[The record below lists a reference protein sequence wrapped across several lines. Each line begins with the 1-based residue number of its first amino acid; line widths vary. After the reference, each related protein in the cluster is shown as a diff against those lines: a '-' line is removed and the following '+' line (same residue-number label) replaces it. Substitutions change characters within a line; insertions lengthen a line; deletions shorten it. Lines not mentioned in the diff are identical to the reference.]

1 MGDQPASRLQ
11 RTAGPAH
18 HHHRRAGQGPRQRR
32 SRLRRLQHGQ
42 QRHRG
47 RLVRHLGVRQRP
59 LHGPGQPPRQLR
71 PRPGPLPQQRRRVAA
86 HRRGDQRRRQQGH
99 TGRPAQHPAQPG
111 PRRPGG
117 VRRRR
122 PVRGHRARLQHR
134 HRRQPAGRRGL
145 RPVRRRRG
153 RHRDHRHE
161 QRVLHP
167 VPPLLRRLRSR
178 HRLERGRRGQRLARQ
193 PVLRRHPRHPRT
205 GRLRKRIMRRI
216 ARAPWE
222 LLKRAFGWLV
232 LFELRNKV
240 LLLPSAVRLRRL
252 EDAETRRLTAV
263 LGPVPQALVATVIAT
278 HRRPDALRAAVASAL
293 AQTVRDQVVIVVDD
307 GAGLPELP
315 DDPRL
320 FAVSLARNTA
330 VAGVVRNV
338 GIRLTRSRY
347 VAFLDDDN
355 LWEPDHLERA
365 LAVLE
370 APGGP
375 DGVYTALRRVL
386 PDGTE
391 RDVLSVEFDRRRA
404 ARESFLDTN
413 AFVARRDGSLHFSR
427 LRRTPEVL
435 PREDWEL
442 VYRYSR
448 GHAVRHVPHA
458 TVRYLVNP
466 ASFYTT
472 WSG

>member
-1 MGDQPASRLQ
+1 
-11 RTAGPAH
+11 
-18 HHHRRAGQGPRQRR
+18 
-32 SRLRRLQHGQ
+32 
-42 QRHRG
+42 
-47 RLVRHLGVRQRP
+47 
-59 LHGPGQPPRQLR
+59 
-71 PRPGPLPQQRRRVAA
+71 
-86 HRRGDQRRRQQGH
+86 
-99 TGRPAQHPAQPG
+99 
-111 PRRPGG
+111 
-117 VRRRR
+117 
-122 PVRGHRARLQHR
+122 
-134 HRRQPAGRRGL
+134 
-145 RPVRRRRG
+145 
-153 RHRDHRHE
+153 
-161 QRVLHP
+161 
-167 VPPLLRRLRSR
+167 
-178 HRLERGRRGQRLARQ
+178 
-193 PVLRRHPRHPRT
+193 
-205 GRLRKRIMRRI
+205 MRRI

-263 LGPVPQALVATVIAT
+263 LDAVPEALVATVIAT

-370 APGGP
+370 SPGGP

-391 RDVLSVEFDRRRA
+391 RDVLSVEFDRHRA

-466 ASFYTT
+466 ESFYTT

>member
-1 MGDQPASRLQ
+1 
-11 RTAGPAH
+11 
-18 HHHRRAGQGPRQRR
+18 
-32 SRLRRLQHGQ
+32 
-42 QRHRG
+42 
-47 RLVRHLGVRQRP
+47 
-59 LHGPGQPPRQLR
+59 
-71 PRPGPLPQQRRRVAA
+71 
-86 HRRGDQRRRQQGH
+86 
-99 TGRPAQHPAQPG
+99 
-111 PRRPGG
+111 
-117 VRRRR
+117 
-122 PVRGHRARLQHR
+122 
-134 HRRQPAGRRGL
+134 
-145 RPVRRRRG
+145 
-153 RHRDHRHE
+153 
-161 QRVLHP
+161 
-167 VPPLLRRLRSR
+167 
-178 HRLERGRRGQRLARQ
+178 
-193 PVLRRHPRHPRT
+193 
-205 GRLRKRIMRRI
+205 MRRI
-216 ARAPWE
+216 VRAPWE
-222 LLKRAFGWLV
+222 LLKHAFGWIV

-240 LLLPSAVRLRRL
+240 LLLPSALRLRRL
-252 EDAETRRLTAV
+252 ENAETRRLAAA
-263 LGPVPQALVATVIAT
+263 LAPPPAALVATVIAT
-278 HRRPDALRAAVASAL
+278 HRRPEQLRAAVRSAL
-293 AQTVRDQVVIVVDD
+293 AQTARDQVVVVVDD

-320 FAVSLARNTA
+320 FAVSLSRNTG

-391 RDVLSVEFDRRRA
+391 RDVLSVPFDRRRA

-427 LRRTPEVL
+427 LRRTPRVL

-442 VYRYSR
+442 IRRYGR
-448 GHAVRHVPHA
+448 GHRVRHVPHP

-466 ASFYTT
+466 GSFYTT

>member
-1 MGDQPASRLQ
+1 
-11 RTAGPAH
+11 
-18 HHHRRAGQGPRQRR
+18 
-32 SRLRRLQHGQ
+32 
-42 QRHRG
+42 
-47 RLVRHLGVRQRP
+47 
-59 LHGPGQPPRQLR
+59 
-71 PRPGPLPQQRRRVAA
+71 
-86 HRRGDQRRRQQGH
+86 
-99 TGRPAQHPAQPG
+99 
-111 PRRPGG
+111 
-117 VRRRR
+117 
-122 PVRGHRARLQHR
+122 
-134 HRRQPAGRRGL
+134 
-145 RPVRRRRG
+145 
-153 RHRDHRHE
+153 
-161 QRVLHP
+161 
-167 VPPLLRRLRSR
+167 
-178 HRLERGRRGQRLARQ
+178 
-193 PVLRRHPRHPRT
+193 
-205 GRLRKRIMRRI
+205 MRRI

-252 EDAETRRLTAV
+252 EDAETGRLTAV
-263 LGPVPQALVATVIAT
+263 LGSVPEALVATVIAT
-278 HRRPDALRAAVASAL
+278 HRRPDALRAAIASAL

-370 APGGP
+370 SPEGP

-391 RDVLSVEFDRRRA
+391 RDVLSVEFDRHRA

-413 AFVARRDGSLHFSR
+413 AFVARRDDSLHFSR

-466 ASFYTT
+466 GSFYTT

>member
-1 MGDQPASRLQ
+1 
-11 RTAGPAH
+11 
-18 HHHRRAGQGPRQRR
+18 
-32 SRLRRLQHGQ
+32 
-42 QRHRG
+42 
-47 RLVRHLGVRQRP
+47 
-59 LHGPGQPPRQLR
+59 
-71 PRPGPLPQQRRRVAA
+71 
-86 HRRGDQRRRQQGH
+86 
-99 TGRPAQHPAQPG
+99 
-111 PRRPGG
+111 
-117 VRRRR
+117 
-122 PVRGHRARLQHR
+122 
-134 HRRQPAGRRGL
+134 
-145 RPVRRRRG
+145 
-153 RHRDHRHE
+153 
-161 QRVLHP
+161 
-167 VPPLLRRLRSR
+167 
-178 HRLERGRRGQRLARQ
+178 
-193 PVLRRHPRHPRT
+193 
-205 GRLRKRIMRRI
+205 MRRI

-252 EDAETRRLTAV
+252 EDAETRRLAAV
-263 LGPVPQALVATVIAT
+263 VEPVPEALVATVIAT

-307 GAGLPELP
+307 GAGLPGLP

-370 APGGP
+370 SPGGP

-391 RDVLSVEFDRRRA
+391 RDVLSVEFDRRLA

-413 AFVARRDGSLHFSR
+413 AFVARRDGSLRFSR

-448 GHAVRHVPHA
+448 GHTVRHVPHA

-466 ASFYTT
+466 GSFYTT
-472 WSG
+472 WSS

>member
-1 MGDQPASRLQ
+1 M
-11 RTAGPAH
+11 
-18 HHHRRAGQGPRQRR
+18 
-32 SRLRRLQHGQ
+32 
-42 QRHRG
+42 
-47 RLVRHLGVRQRP
+47 
-59 LHGPGQPPRQLR
+59 
-71 PRPGPLPQQRRRVAA
+71 
-86 HRRGDQRRRQQGH
+86 
-99 TGRPAQHPAQPG
+99 
-111 PRRPGG
+111 
-117 VRRRR
+117 
-122 PVRGHRARLQHR
+122 
-134 HRRQPAGRRGL
+134 
-145 RPVRRRRG
+145 
-153 RHRDHRHE
+153 
-161 QRVLHP
+161 
-167 VPPLLRRLRSR
+167 
-178 HRLERGRRGQRLARQ
+178 
-193 PVLRRHPRHPRT
+193 
-205 GRLRKRIMRRI
+205 IRRI

-240 LLLPSAVRLRRL
+240 LLAPSAVSLRRF
-252 EDAETRRLTAV
+252 ETAEAARLAAV
-263 LGPVPQALVATVIAT
+263 PIPAALVATVIAT
-278 HRRPDALRAAVASAL
+278 HRRPDALRAAVRSAL
-293 AQTVRDQVVIVVDD
+293 AQTVRDQIVIVVDD

-320 FAVSLARNTA
+320 FAVSLAHNTG
-330 VAGVVRNV
+330 VAGLVRNV

-355 LWEPDHLERA
+355 LWEPDHLEQA

-370 APGGP
+370 APQGP

-391 RDVLSVEFDRRRA
+391 RDILSVPFDRRRA
-404 ARESFLDTN
+404 AREAFLDTN
-413 AFVARRDGSLHFSR
+413 AFVARRDRSLHFSR

-448 GHAVRHVPHA
+448 AHDVRHVPHP

-472 WSG
+472 WGPAESTG

>member
-1 MGDQPASRLQ
+1 
-11 RTAGPAH
+11 
-18 HHHRRAGQGPRQRR
+18 
-32 SRLRRLQHGQ
+32 
-42 QRHRG
+42 
-47 RLVRHLGVRQRP
+47 
-59 LHGPGQPPRQLR
+59 
-71 PRPGPLPQQRRRVAA
+71 
-86 HRRGDQRRRQQGH
+86 
-99 TGRPAQHPAQPG
+99 
-111 PRRPGG
+111 
-117 VRRRR
+117 
-122 PVRGHRARLQHR
+122 
-134 HRRQPAGRRGL
+134 
-145 RPVRRRRG
+145 
-153 RHRDHRHE
+153 
-161 QRVLHP
+161 
-167 VPPLLRRLRSR
+167 
-178 HRLERGRRGQRLARQ
+178 
-193 PVLRRHPRHPRT
+193 
-205 GRLRKRIMRRI
+205 MRRI

-240 LLLPSAVRLRRL
+240 LLAPSALRLRRL
-252 EDAETRRLTAV
+252 ETAEVRRLAAAADR
-263 LGPVPQALVATVIAT
+263 PAALVATVIAT
-278 HRRPDALRAAVASAL
+278 HRRPAELRAAVRSAL
-293 AQTVRDQVVIVVDD
+293 AQTVRDQVVVVVDD

-320 FAVSLARNTA
+320 FAVSLARNTG

-365 LAVLE
+365 LTVLQS
-370 APGGP
+370 PQGP

-391 RDVLSVEFDRRRA
+391 RDVLSVPFDRRRA

-413 AFVARRDGSLHFSR
+413 AFVARRTRALRFSR
-427 LRRTPEVL
+427 LRRTPEVM

-442 VYRYSR
+442 VHRYSR
-448 GHAVRHVPHA
+448 AHSVRHVPHA

>member
-1 MGDQPASRLQ
+1 
-11 RTAGPAH
+11 
-18 HHHRRAGQGPRQRR
+18 
-32 SRLRRLQHGQ
+32 
-42 QRHRG
+42 
-47 RLVRHLGVRQRP
+47 
-59 LHGPGQPPRQLR
+59 
-71 PRPGPLPQQRRRVAA
+71 
-86 HRRGDQRRRQQGH
+86 
-99 TGRPAQHPAQPG
+99 
-111 PRRPGG
+111 
-117 VRRRR
+117 
-122 PVRGHRARLQHR
+122 
-134 HRRQPAGRRGL
+134 
-145 RPVRRRRG
+145 
-153 RHRDHRHE
+153 
-161 QRVLHP
+161 
-167 VPPLLRRLRSR
+167 
-178 HRLERGRRGQRLARQ
+178 
-193 PVLRRHPRHPRT
+193 
-205 GRLRKRIMRRI
+205 MRRI

-240 LLLPSAVRLRRL
+240 LLAPSALRLGRLESAEVRRL
-252 EDAETRRLTAV
+252 AAAADRPA
-263 LGPVPQALVATVIAT
+263 ALVATVIAT
-278 HRRPDALRAAVASAL
+278 HRRPEELRAAVRSAL
-293 AQTVRDQVVIVVDD
+293 AQTVHDQVVVVVDD

-315 DDPRL
+315 SDPRL
-320 FAVSLARNTA
+320 FAVSLARNTG

-370 APGGP
+370 SPQGP

-391 RDVLSVEFDRRRA
+391 RDVLSVPFDRRRA

-413 AFVARRDGSLHFSR
+413 AFVARRTRALRFSR
-427 LRRTPEVL
+427 LRRTPEVM

-442 VYRYSR
+442 VHRYSR
-448 GHAVRHVPHA
+448 GHSVRHVPHA

-466 ASFYTT
+466 GSFYTT

>member
-1 MGDQPASRLQ
+1 
-11 RTAGPAH
+11 
-18 HHHRRAGQGPRQRR
+18 
-32 SRLRRLQHGQ
+32 
-42 QRHRG
+42 
-47 RLVRHLGVRQRP
+47 
-59 LHGPGQPPRQLR
+59 
-71 PRPGPLPQQRRRVAA
+71 
-86 HRRGDQRRRQQGH
+86 
-99 TGRPAQHPAQPG
+99 
-111 PRRPGG
+111 
-117 VRRRR
+117 
-122 PVRGHRARLQHR
+122 
-134 HRRQPAGRRGL
+134 
-145 RPVRRRRG
+145 
-153 RHRDHRHE
+153 
-161 QRVLHP
+161 
-167 VPPLLRRLRSR
+167 
-178 HRLERGRRGQRLARQ
+178 
-193 PVLRRHPRHPRT
+193 
-205 GRLRKRIMRRI
+205 MRRI

-240 LLLPSAVRLRRL
+240 LLAPSALRLRRL
-252 EDAETRRLTAV
+252 EIAEVRRLAAA
-263 LGPVPQALVATVIAT
+263 GDRPAALVATVIAT
-278 HRRPDALRAAVASAL
+278 HRRPDDLRAAVRSAL
-293 AQTVRDQVVIVVDD
+293 AQTVRDQVVVVVDD

-315 DDPRL
+315 ADPRL
-320 FAVSLARNTA
+320 FAVSLAQNTG

-370 APGGP
+370 SPQGP

-391 RDVLSVEFDRRRA
+391 RDVLSVPFDRRRA

-413 AFVARRDGSLHFSR
+413 AFVARRTRALRFSR
-427 LRRTPEVL
+427 LRRTPEVM

-442 VYRYSR
+442 VRRYSR
-448 GHAVRHVPHA
+448 GHSVRHVPHA